1 MANAVNTELWKQY
14 NGKGFAA
21 EYSEY
26 SERANK
32 DADGNIIT
40 LTIAD
45 SKVSQIGGKSIAA
58 DSATSA
64 DTATRAT
71 QDADGN
77 VITSTY
83 TTKTEM
89 SSALDTK
96 QDTIPNLDDIESG
109 AELGTTSIQP
119 SDLIEEELDEFP
131 LENV

>member
-1 MANAVNTELWKQY
+1 MADMKKDLWTDY
-14 NGKGFAA
+14 NGRGFSA
-21 EYSEY
+21 EYSHY
-26 SERANK
+26 SERAR
-32 DADGNIIT
+32 ADVNDNDIT

-45 SKVSQIGGKSIAA
+45 SKISQIGGKSIAA

-64 DTATRAT
+64 ATATRAT

-96 QDTIPNLDDIESG
+96 QDIIPNLDDIESG

-131 LENV
+131 LENI